1 MTAIHFMPAT
11 LGADPD
17 HRGSSGPELWRPRSK
32 RVLWTVSGPRD
43 GYQTAV
49 IDGRYE
55 LGERIGSGGMGTV
68 FRAHDTL
75 LDRPVAVKLLRAS
88 DDEVHRARLRAEAR
102 FAAGLQHPGIVRV
115 FDYGEED
122 GPEGPRPYIVMQLVD
137 GAPLRGPLPPDQ
149 VARLLAG
156 IGEAL
161 AVAHAAGVVHR
172 DLKPSNILVTPAGR
186 PVLVDFGVARS
197 DTAEPLTE
205 TGFVVGTAEYLSPE
219 QVDGGRA
226 TPASDVY
233 ALGVVAHRW
242 LSGTSP
248 FQRETPVATALAH
261 LRDDPPELPG
271 GVPAGLR
278 TLIRGMLAQAPEDRP
293 TATEVVQRATAAP
306 GTRTV
311 VLPPLPDAPPKPAE
325 VVSARAR
332 RRVAIVAAAAT
343 VLVAALLVAAL
354 QGRNPTAPPASA
366 AGSQRAAQQATR
378 TPTPTP
384 TSTPTSTPRP
394 EPPAVQHRAKP
405 PKPPKHHP
413 KHHDQPHGKKPHP
426 PKKHRPHR

>member
-1 MTAIHFMPAT
+1 M
-11 LGADPD
+11 
-17 HRGSSGPELWRPRSK
+17 
-32 RVLWTVSGPRD
+32 LWTVTGPRD
-43 GYQTAV
+43 GYSFAV

-55 LGERIGSGGMGTV
+55 LGERIGTGGMGTV
-68 FRAHDTL
+68 HRAHDTL

-137 GAPLRGPLPPDQ
+137 GAPVRGPLPPDE

-172 DLKPSNILVTPAGR
+172 DLKPSNILVTPAGQ

-197 DTAEPLTE
+197 DGAEPLTE

-219 QVDGGRA
+219 QVEGGRA

-233 ALGVVAHRW
+233 ALGVVAHQW

-278 TLIRGMLAQAPEDRP
+278 TLVRAMLAQAPEDRP
-293 TATEVVQRATAAP
+293 TATEVAQRATAAP

-311 VLPPLPDAPPKPAE
+311 VLPPMPEAPPAPPQ
-325 VVSARAR
+325 VVSPWAR
-332 RRVAIVAAAAT
+332 RRIAIRAAAAT
-343 VLVAALLVAAL
+343 GLVAARLVAAL
-354 QGRNPTAPPASA
+354 QGRNPTAPTAAA
-366 AGSQRAAQQATR
+366 AGTSKAHHARTHAPSTSTTPTA
-378 TPTPTP
+378 TPTPVATH
-384 TSTPTSTPRP
+384 
-394 EPPAVQHRAKP
+394 EPK
-405 PKPPKHHP
+405 PKPPP
-413 KHHDQPHGKKPHP
+413 KPHGKKPHDKKP
-426 PKKHRPHR
+426 HPPKAPKPKKHGHH